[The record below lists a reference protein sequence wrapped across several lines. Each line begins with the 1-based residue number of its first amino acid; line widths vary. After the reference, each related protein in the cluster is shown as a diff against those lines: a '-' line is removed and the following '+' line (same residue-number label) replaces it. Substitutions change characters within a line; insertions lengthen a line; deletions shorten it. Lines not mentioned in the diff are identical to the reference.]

1 MLLFL
6 LPIGILIYFWDRR
19 NTAQSIELFSEYIIK
34 MQHADFDD
42 AHKMERIDTMFYE
55 NGYKIVQ
62 KGTNTLIVEKKH
74 FNIGIFFMMIGLLY
88 YVGFFG
94 YIIYYHFFQK
104 PSRLCVDLAREMPLS
119 KC

>member
-6 LPIGILIYFWDRR
+6 LPIGILIYFWDRH
-19 NTAQSIELFSEYIIK
+19 NLKQSLELFDDYIHK
-34 MQHADFDD
+34 MQRADFEDVQ
-42 AHKMERIDTMFYE
+42 KMKRIDTMFYE
-55 NGYKIVQ
+55 NGYTIVQ
-62 KGTNTLIVEKKH
+62 NKTTTLIVEKKH

-94 YIIYYHFFQK
+94 YILYFHFFQK
-104 PSRLCVDLAREMPLS
+104 PRRLCIDLSREIPLS